1 MFCQDISELRSLQ
14 IIYTPLKFKM
24 EPENQPLEKEI
35 PFGNHSFQVPA
46 VKLWRCMHILF
57 GKPTRAPGRF
67 PTNHLLTHPGHVW
80 TRRHLHLEN
89 SVVQDSPEFVSG
101 EIPGGQ
107 TTGSTGRWDENQLP
121 WLVGGLGPSWFG
133 FRLDPF
139 MKGICYLEISKK
151 IPNHRDPNHQLNT
164 RWENKPCK

>member
-46 VKLWRCMHILF
+46 VKLWSCMHILF
-57 GKPTRAPGRF
+57 WKTYQGTWSFSHQPSNPPRSRVDPSALAPCKLRRPGLAWVCEWRNLWWPNHRPLGWKSTSMASWWFRAQLVWIPIGSLYERD
-67 PTNHLLTHPGHVW
+67 LLL
-80 TRRHLHLEN
+80 R
-89 SVVQDSPEFVSG
+89 D
-101 EIPGGQ
+101 I
-107 TTGSTGRWDENQLP
+107 
-121 WLVGGLGPSWFG
+121 
-133 FRLDPF
+133 
-139 MKGICYLEISKK
+139 KK
-151 IPNHRDPNHQLNT
+151 KPNHRDPNHQLNT